1 MTSGHFVTDVQQGGI
16 VARKQQEKSLQ
27 TQRELLESAEKLFAA
42 KGFVATTVAEI
53 TADAGYAKGNFYRHW
68 QSKDEIMLAIIA
80 LKMQSYRAMRDSAL
94 DDATSLEE
102 VMGRIIDFLET
113 MIDDRNWSSV
123 FLEFT
128 IHASRNEELRSQLN
142 QSIYRLSNDIF
153 EDIVAPYVRGTYPPR
168 KIGALNTA
176 LFEGFLIH
184 SLLGT
189 GTIDRADFRRAAMRL
204 ALANALDTQ
213 E

>member
-1 MTSGHFVTDVQQGGI
+1 M
-16 VARKQQEKSLQ
+16 ARKQQEKSLQ
-27 TQRELLESAEKLFAA
+27 TQRELLDSAERLFGA

-68 QSKDEIMLAIIA
+68 PSKDEIMLEIIA
-80 LKMQSYRAMRDSAL
+80 GKMQSYRRMRDETL
-94 DDATSLEE
+94 RDAHTLEE
-102 VMGRIIDFLET
+102 VMEHILDFLDA
-113 MIDDRNWSSV
+113 MIDDRNWCSV

-142 QSIYRLSNDIF
+142 GSLYRLSNDIF
-153 EDIVAPYVRGTYPPR
+153 EDIVGPFVQSGYPAA

-189 GTIDRADFRRAAMRL
+189 GTIDRADFRRAAMKL
-204 ALANALDTQ
+204 ALANALDNQ
-213 E
+213 G

>member
-1 MTSGHFVTDVQQGGI
+1 MTNVQQGVQ

-27 TQRELLESAEKLFAA
+27 TQRELLESAEKLFAT

-53 TADAGYAKGNFYRHW
+53 TAEAGYAKGNFYRHW

-80 LKMQSYRAMRDSAL
+80 DKMLSYRVMRDAALTSAG
-94 DDATSLEE
+94 SLED
-102 VMGRIIDFLET
+102 VMERILDFLET

-128 IHASRNEELRSQLN
+128 IHASRNEELRAQLN

-153 EDIVAPYVRGTYPPR
+153 EDIVAPYVRSGYPAR

-189 GTIDRADFRRAAMRL
+189 GTIDRKDFRRAAMKL

>member
-1 MTSGHFVTDVQQGGI
+1 M
-16 VARKQQEKSLQ
+16 ARKQQEKSLQ
-27 TQRELLESAEKLFAA
+27 TQRELLDSAERLFGA

-68 QSKDEIMLAIIA
+68 PSKDEIMLEIIA
-80 LKMQSYRAMRDSAL
+80 GKMQSYRRMRDETL
-94 DDATSLEE
+94 RDAHTLEE
-102 VMGRIIDFLET
+102 VMEHILDFLDA
-113 MIDDRNWSSV
+113 MIDDRNWCSV

-142 QSIYRLSNDIF
+142 GSLYRLSNDIF
-153 EDIVAPYVRGTYPPR
+153 EDIVGPFVQSGYPAA

-189 GTIDRADFRRAAMRL
+189 GTIDRADFRRAAMKL
-204 ALANALDTQ
+204 ALANALDNQ
-213 E
+213 D

>member
-1 MTSGHFVTDVQQGGI
+1 

-27 TQRELLESAEKLFAA
+27 TQRELRESAEKLFAA
-42 KGFVATTVAEI
+42 KGFVSTTVAEI

-68 QSKDEIMLAIIA
+68 QSKDEIMLEIIA
-80 LKMQSYRAMRDSAL
+80 IKMQSYRAMRDETLKGAGSI
-94 DDATSLEE
+94 EE
-102 VMGRIIDFLET
+102 VIGRILDFLET

-128 IHASRNEELRSQLN
+128 IHASRNEELRAQLN

-153 EDIVAPYVRGTYPPR
+153 EDIMAPYVSSGYPAR

-189 GTIDRADFRRAAMRL
+189 GTIDRTDFRRAAMKL
-204 ALANALDTQ
+204 ALANALGTQ

>member
-1 MTSGHFVTDVQQGGI
+1 M
-16 VARKQQEKSLQ
+16 ARKQQEKSLQ

-68 QSKDEIMLAIIA
+68 PSKDEIMLEIIA
-80 LKMQSYRAMRDSAL
+80 GKMQSYRAMRDAAL
-94 DDATSLEE
+94 QNARSLTE
-102 VMGRIIDFLET
+102 VMDRILDFLDT

-128 IHASRNEELRSQLN
+128 IHASRNEELRAQLN
-142 QSIYRLSNDIF
+142 QSLYRLSNDIF
-153 EDIVAPYVRGTYPPR
+153 EDIVGPYVTSGYPAR
-168 KIGALNTA
+168 RIGALNTA

-189 GTIDRADFRRAAMRL
+189 GTIDRKDFRRAAMKL
-204 ALANALDTQ
+204 ALANALDAQ

>member
-1 MTSGHFVTDVQQGGI
+1 M
-16 VARKQQEKSLQ
+16 ARRQQEKSLQ
-27 TQRELLESAEKLFAA
+27 TQAELLESAENLFALN
-42 KGFVATTVAEI
+42 GYVATTVAEI
-53 TADAGYAKGNFYRHW
+53 TAEAGYAKGNFYRHW

-80 LKMQSYRAMRDSAL
+80 NKMQAYRAMRDTALESA
-94 DDATSLEE
+94 ASLTD
-102 VMGRIIDFLET
+102 VMNIILDFLET
-113 MIDDRNWSSV
+113 MIDDRNWCSI

-128 IHASRNEELRSQLN
+128 IHASRNPQLRTQLN
-142 QSIYRLSNDIF
+142 QSLYRLSNEIF
-153 EDIVAPYVRGTYPPR
+153 EDIVAPHVRSGFPAR

-189 GTIDRADFRRAAMRL
+189 GTIDRQDFRQAALKL
-204 ALANALDTQ
+204 ALVNAQD

>member
-1 MTSGHFVTDVQQGGI
+1 

-27 TQRELLESAEKLFAA
+27 TQRELLDSAEKLFAA

-53 TADAGYAKGNFYRHW
+53 TSEAGYAKGNFYRHW

-80 LKMQSYRAMRDSAL
+80 IKMQSYRAMRDAAL
-94 DDATSLEE
+94 QDAQSLKE
-102 VMGRIIDFLET
+102 VMDRILDFLET

-128 IHASRNEELRSQLN
+128 IHASRNEELRAQLN
-142 QSIYRLSNDIF
+142 QSLYRLSNEIF
-153 EDIVAPYVRGTYPPR
+153 EDIVAPYVTSGYPAR

-189 GTIDRADFRRAAMRL
+189 GTIEREDFRRAAMKL
-204 ALANALDTQ
+204 ALANALDIQ

>member
-1 MTSGHFVTDVQQGGI
+1 MTNVQQGVQ

-27 TQRELLESAEKLFAA
+27 TQRELLESAEKLFAT

-53 TADAGYAKGNFYRHW
+53 TAEAGYAKGNFYRHW

-80 LKMQSYRAMRDSAL
+80 DKMLSYRVMRDAALTSAG
-94 DDATSLEE
+94 SLED
-102 VMGRIIDFLET
+102 VMERILDFLET

-128 IHASRNEELRSQLN
+128 IHASCNEELRAQLN

-153 EDIVAPYVRGTYPPR
+153 EDIVAPYVRSGYPAR

-189 GTIDRADFRRAAMRL
+189 GTIDRKDFRRAAMKL

>member
-1 MTSGHFVTDVQQGGI
+1 M
-16 VARKQQEKSLQ
+16 ARKQQEKSLQ

-68 QSKDEIMLAIIA
+68 PSKDEIMLEIIA
-80 LKMQSYRAMRDSAL
+80 GKMQSYRAMRDAALQSAR
-94 DDATSLEE
+94 SLTE
-102 VMGRIIDFLET
+102 VMDRILDFLET

-142 QSIYRLSNDIF
+142 QSLYRLSNDIF
-153 EDIVAPYVRGTYPPR
+153 EDIVAPYVTSGYPAR
-168 KIGALNTA
+168 RIGALNTA

-189 GTIDRADFRRAAMRL
+189 GTIDRKDFRRAAMKL